1 MSIVV
6 DSIGVSRR
14 TVLAGVAATAAAA
27 VFPPR
32 VAAAT
37 YYPNDQHRRV
47 LELAKEQVE
56 RHRAALWRTDIVAIA
71 DFAMPSSLPRFH
83 FANLERGEVRSF
95 LVAHGRGSDPEHDG
109 FLKTFSNE
117 VGSLATSR
125 GAYVTYE
132 WYKGKYGT
140 SIRLGG
146 LSPEN
151 SNVLD
156 RAIVLHPAKYANPD
170 MLDRFGRLGRSD
182 GCFAM
187 SEADFNE
194 ALWQL
199 SGGRLIYADRLGLG

>member
-1 MSIVV
+1 MSIEVN
-6 DSIGVSRR
+6 RR
-14 TVLAGVAATAAAA
+14 TVLAGVAASAAAA

-37 YYPNDQHRRV
+37 YYPSEQHRRV
-47 LELAKEQVE
+47 LDLAKDLVE
-56 RHRAALWRTDIVAIA
+56 RHRPALWRTDMVGIA

-83 FANLERGEVRSF
+83 FANLEKGEVRSF

-109 FLKTFSNE
+109 FLKNFSNE

-151 SNVLD
+151 TNVLD
-156 RAIVLHPAKYANPD
+156 RAIVLHPAWYANPE
-170 MLDRFGRLGRSD
+170 MLDKWGKLGRSD

-187 SEADFNE
+187 GEGDFNE
-194 ALWQL
+194 ALWHL

>member
-1 MSIVV
+1 MTDAVN
-6 DSIGVSRR
+6 RR
-14 TVLAGVAATAAAA
+14 TVLAGVAASAAAA

-37 YYPNDQHRRV
+37 YYPNEQHREV
-47 LELAKEQVE
+47 LRIAAEQVE
-56 RHRAALWRTDIVAIA
+56 KHRAALWRTDIVGIA
-71 DFAMPSSLPRFH
+71 DFALPSSLPRFH

-109 FLKTFSNE
+109 FLKTFSND

-156 RAIVLHPAKYANPD
+156 RAIVLHPAWYANPD
-170 MLDRFGRLGRSD
+170 MLEKWGKLGRSD

-194 ALWQL
+194 ALWHL

>member
-1 MSIVV
+1 MSIEVN
-6 DSIGVSRR
+6 RR
-14 TVLAGVAATAAAA
+14 TVLAGVAASAAAT

-37 YYPNDQHRRV
+37 YYPSEQHRRV
-47 LELAKEQVE
+47 LDLAKDLVE
-56 RHRAALWRTDIVAIA
+56 RHRSVLWRTDMVGIA

-83 FANLERGEVRSF
+83 FANLEKGEVRSF

-109 FLKTFSNE
+109 FLKSFSNE

-151 SNVLD
+151 TNVLD
-156 RAIVLHPAKYANPD
+156 RAIVLHPAWYANPE
-170 MLDRFGRLGRSD
+170 MLDKWGKLGRSD

-187 SEADFNE
+187 GEGDFNE
-194 ALWQL
+194 ALWHL

>member
-1 MSIVV
+1 MTIEV
-6 DSIGVSRR
+6 DRR
-14 TVLAGVAATAAAA
+14 TVLAGVAASAAAV

-37 YYPNDQHRRV
+37 YYPTEQHRRV
-47 LELAKEQVE
+47 LALAKEKVE
-56 RHRAALWRTDIVAIA
+56 QHRAALWRTDIVGIA

-83 FANLERGEVRSF
+83 FADLEKGEVRSF

-125 GAYVTYE
+125 GAYVSYE

-146 LSPEN
+146 LSPDN
-151 SNVLD
+151 TNVLD
-156 RAIVLHPAKYANPD
+156 RAIVLHPAWYANPA
-170 MLDRFGRLGRSD
+170 MLEKWGKLGRSD

-187 SEADFNE
+187 GEGDFNE
-194 ALWQL
+194 ALWHL

>member
-1 MSIVV
+1 MSIAVN
-6 DSIGVSRR
+6 RR
-14 TVLAGVAATAAAA
+14 TVLAGVVASAAAA

-37 YYPNDQHRRV
+37 YYPNEQHRRI
-47 LELAKEQVE
+47 LEVAKEQAE
-56 RHRAALWRTDIVAIA
+56 RHRASLWRADIVAIA

-83 FANLERGEVRSF
+83 FANLERGEVNSF
-95 LVAHGRGSDPEHDG
+95 LVSHGRGSDPEHDG
-109 FLKTFSNE
+109 FLKNFSNV

-125 GAYVTYE
+125 GAYLTNE

-140 SIRLGG
+140 SIRLTG

-151 SNVLD
+151 SNALD

-170 MLDRFGRLGRSD
+170 MLDRFGKLGRSD

>member
-1 MSIVV
+1 MSIGI
-6 DSIGVSRR
+6 DRR
-14 TVLAGVAATAAAA
+14 TVLAGFAASAGVA
-27 VFPPR
+27 VIPPR
-32 VAAAT
+32 VAAAS
-37 YYPNDQHRRV
+37 YHPNIQHRRILTV
-47 LELAKEQVE
+47 AKEQVE
-56 RHRAALWRTDIVAIA
+56 RHRASLWRTDIVAIA

-83 FANLERGEVRSF
+83 FANLDRGEVRSF
-95 LVAHGRGSDPEHDG
+95 LVSHGRGSDPEHDG

-125 GAYVTYE
+125 GAYITYE

-140 SIRLGG
+140 SVRLGG
-146 LSPEN
+146 LSPDN

-156 RAIVLHPAKYANPD
+156 RAVVLHPAKYANPD
-170 MLDRFGRLGRSD
+170 MLDRFGKLGRSD

-194 ALWQL
+194 ALWHL